1 MAGLKKK
8 RRIQMIVA
16 GLVLMASAAVL
27 MGFAFKEGIEFFRTP
42 SQIAEDMPSDSERF
56 RLGGLIKEGSWEK
69 GDTHRFVVTDTKHE
83 VIVVYS
89 GILPDLFDEGQM
101 TIATGILVNDEFIAS
116 EVLAK
121 HDEEYIPAELVDELP
136 AEMIEALKNQGATIE
151 AAN

>member
-8 RRIQMIVA
+8 RRIQMVVA

-42 SQIAEDMPSDSERF
+42 SQVAEDMPLASERF

-69 GDTHRFVVTDTKHE
+69 GDTHRFVVTDIEQDIT
-83 VIVVYS
+83 VVYK

-101 TIATGILVNDEFIAS
+101 TIATGVLINDEFIAS

-121 HDEEYIPAELVDELP
+121 HDEEYIPAELIDELP
-136 AEMIEALKNQGATIE
+136 PEMIEALRNQGATIE
-151 AAN
+151 PAS